1 MSTENEVL
9 GINPEL
15 QMKIA
20 SLQEAIHTAHPTM
33 PILLKEIHTILKND
47 PTNVT
52 CLSGEDISTIVNGL
66 KLQTKTELASATMK
80 KKPAALKNVSLA
92 DL

>member
-1 MSTENEVL
+1 MSEPLNQD
-9 GINPEL
+9 L

-20 SLQEAIHTAHPTM
+20 SLQNAILTAHPTM

-47 PTNVT
+47 PSNVT
-52 CLSGEDISTIVNGL
+52 LLSEDDISVIVSGL
-66 KLQTKTELASATMK
+66 KLQTKTEIAAATMK
-80 KKPAALKNVSLA
+80 KKTSLKNVGLA